1 MAAIPQWRKMTWFIV
16 IVNILF
22 LVWVIGGAGSVAD
35 SCEGLT
41 GSELDAC
48 QAGTAI
54 GASIGIGLI
63 LVLWVVVDI
72 ILGILWLVT
81 NRGQRD
87 CPVCG
92 KSVKRGQTTCK
103 NCGYDFAT
111 GQRPGAAGEA
121 GAT

>member
-1 MAAIPQWRKMTWFIV
+1 MTWLIV

-22 LVWVIGGAGSVAD
+22 VVWIVGGANEAASNCD
-35 SCEGLT
+35 GLR

-54 GASIGIGLI
+54 GASIGIGMI
-63 LVLWVVVDI
+63 LVLWVLVDI

-92 KSVKRGQTTCK
+92 KNVKRGQTVCK
-103 NCGYDFAT
+103 NCGYDYGT
-111 GQRPGAAGEA
+111 GQRPTPVESPG
-121 GAT
+121 

>member
-1 MAAIPQWRKMTWFIV
+1 MALGLPQWRKMTWFIV

-22 LVWVIGGAGSVAD
+22 LVWVIGGASSV
-35 SCEGLT
+35 SENCEGLR

-48 QAGTAI
+48 ETGNAVGAG
-54 GASIGIGLI
+54 IGITI
-63 LVLWVVVDI
+63 IIFLWVLVDI

-92 KSVKRGQTTCK
+92 KNVKRGLTVCK
-103 NCGYDFAT
+103 NCGYDFSA
-111 GQRPGAAGEA
+111 GQRP
-121 GAT
+121 ATPEGSSP